1 MQETHIIDII
11 EQRGVAGL
19 SETEIAKIEIHIAL
33 CSDCGRAY
41 RAAQVSDSLVRARA
55 GESVEASPFFS
66 TRVMAALRER
76 ELSPE
81 LPALLRMWKSA
92 GALISAM
99 AVLVVVLVG
108 LTIFDTNS
116 IPQVQA
122 SDLAAIQNIYSPEYV
137 VFGEADNIDEGIL
150 QYDQV
155 LTTVYGS
162 EEVDGQ

>member
-1 MQETHIIDII
+1 MQETHIINII
-11 EQRGVAGL
+11 EQSGVAGL
-19 SETEIAKIEIHIAL
+19 SETEIAKIEIHIGV
-33 CSDCGRAY
+33 CSDCRRAY
-41 RAAQVSDSLVRARA
+41 SAARVSDSLVRARA
-55 GESVEASPFFS
+55 EESVEASPFFS

-81 LPALLRMWKSA
+81 LPALLRMWRAA
-92 GALISAM
+92 GALVSVM
-99 AVLVVVLVG
+99 AALVVILIG
-108 LTIFDTNS
+108 LTVFDTSS

-122 SDLAAIQNIYSPEYV
+122 SDLAAMQNIYSPEYV
-137 VFGEADNIDEGIL
+137 VFGDADNVDESI